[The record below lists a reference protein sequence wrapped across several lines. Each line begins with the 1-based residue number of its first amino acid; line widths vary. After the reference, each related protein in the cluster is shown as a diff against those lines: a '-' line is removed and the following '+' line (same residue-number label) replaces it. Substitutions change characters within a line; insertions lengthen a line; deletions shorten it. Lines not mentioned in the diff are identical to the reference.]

1 MARPR
6 VEIGMVVVLA
16 AAMLWAGATAQISS
30 GCYNVLLGLSPCLDY
45 VTGSSSTPSSECCT
59 KLASVVKSQPLC
71 LCELLNGAAASL
83 GISINQTRALALPGA
98 CKVQVPSI
106 SLCSKVESPAPSPAP
121 SPTGSGKSTGSG
133 TTTAPAPKNGS
144 SAGSSIKLSFTML
157 VSLLLIASYAS
168 GIISV

>member
-1 MARPR
+1 MARPI

-16 AAMLWAGATAQISS
+16 AAMLWAGATAQTSS
-30 GCYNVLLGLSPCLDY
+30 GCYNALMGLTPCLDY

-71 LCELLNGAAASL
+71 LCKIYNGTGSI
-83 GISINQTRALALPGA
+83 GISVNKTLVLALPGA
-98 CKVQVPSI
+98 CKVQIPSFN
-106 SLCSKVESPAPSPAP
+106 LCSKLESLAPSPAP
-121 SPTGSGKSTGSG
+121 SPTGSGESTGSG
-133 TTTAPAPKNGS
+133 TTTAPAPENGS
-144 SAGSSIKLSFTML
+144 SAGSSIKLSFTTL